1 MDSIRHTVPIP
12 DFYRLAIIG
21 VREVTPQSLK
31 DLLKVDCYESLAVLL
46 LQMQGLPRNK
56 FVQILRSALAGVSL
70 RRISQASDVPLELL
84 EECIPALADDPTR
97 LESDRL
103 KVLCEQHSGLLSSE
117 PRLQVTIETS
127 LGTYFG
133 EVEDDLP
140 HGEGVLASRH
150 KGVTYCGSWVKG
162 KQHGYGIKALIWD
175 EAVYGQDY
183 QGNWVY
189 EGDWVDGV
197 FNGQGT
203 LYSGERD
210 WYQGSWRAGLRSGYG
225 VFTQRGYSSEGIYES
240 DVFLLGTHRN
250 SSRTLTGQFKYGNRL
265 DGFGILDERDE
276 LLYVGE
282 WLKGRHHGQGRLT
295 AQNTGSRWAYALT
308 NGEVFEGQWSH
319 NHVQGQGVLTFTN
332 GTVFKGEFTSTK
344 CGSGVAEFHNGA
356 VYEGAWKGGKF
367 NGQGKLTMKDGLICE
382 AVFLK
387 GKLKG
392 AAKLIW
398 PNGDFV
404 NCNFTRDV
412 LFGNFTL
419 NTVNGL
425 AIKAPLKGKYR
436 HKTLS
441 LEFQCALPP
450 EFGKQATQILQERA
464 CLPLDDSES
473 LNEEDCSALWR
484 L

>member
-1 MDSIRHTVPIP
+1 MSADLVIMESIRHTVPIP
-12 DFYRLAIIG
+12 NFYRLMIVG

-31 DLLKVDCYESLAVLL
+31 DLLQVDCYESLAVLL
-46 LQMQGLPRNK
+46 LQMQGLPRNQ
-56 FVQILRSALAGVSL
+56 FIQIFQSALAGVSL

-84 EECIPALADDPTR
+84 EECFPALADDTTR

-103 KVLCEQHSGLLSSE
+103 KVLCEQHSGQLSSE
-117 PRLQVTIETS
+117 PRGQVTIETS

-133 EVEDDLP
+133 EAEDDLP
-140 HGEGVLASRH
+140 HGEGVLTNTRQV
-150 KGVTYCGSWVKG
+150 VTYCGSWVKG
-162 KQHGYGIKALIWD
+162 KQHGYGIMYRGD
-175 EAVYGQDY
+175 S
-183 QGNWVY
+183 VY

-197 FNGQGT
+197 YDGQGT
-203 LYSGERD
+203 LYWGDRV
-210 WYQGSWRAGLRSGYG
+210 WYQGSWKAGLKSGYG
-225 VFTQRGYSSEGIYES
+225 VFTQYDSTSEGLYES
-240 DVFLLGTHRN
+240 DVIILGTHRN
-250 SSRTLTGQFKYGNRL
+250 LWRTLTGQFKFGTRLHGFGVL
-265 DGFGILDERDE
+265 DGKDE

-282 WLKGRHHGQGRLT
+282 WLKGKHHGQGKMT

-319 NHVQGQGVLTFTN
+319 NHVQGQGVLRLTN
-332 GTVFKGEFTSTK
+332 GTVFKGEFTGTK
-344 CGSGVAEFHNGA
+344 CGYGVAEFHNGA

-367 NGQGKLTMKDGLICE
+367 NGHGKLTMKDGLICE

-387 GKLKG
+387 GRLKG

-404 NCNFTRDV
+404 KCNFDRDV
-412 LFGNFTL
+412 LVGIFTL
-419 NTVNGL
+419 NTFNGI
-425 AIKAPLKGKYR
+425 AIKAPLKAKYKP
-436 HKTLS
+436 KTLS
-441 LEFQCALPP
+441 LVFECALPP
-450 EFGKQATQILQERA
+450 GFGEQATQILQERV